1 MKNKAYIISYNNWW
15 DKRLRLYDEWFSERG
30 FCVNYITADFNHF
43 TKEYYNKNQFPNTTK
58 FVHVPWYNKNLSV
71 RRIYSHIYFSLKI
84 LAICLKEKPMVIV
97 GVLPCNSL
105 GIVLWFCKKILKKT
119 KLVIDI
125 TDMWPESL
133 PYVTIKRWLYPV
145 MLLWKS
151 LRSIG
156 IDVADQI
163 ICECDLFSETIGVNG
178 KKNVN
183 TIYLSSDEYSTKNE
197 VNVDIGEQLNIAYLG
212 SINHIIDI
220 DGIVKL
226 LTILKRYK
234 KIDLHIVGGGASCPE
249 LIERTKKIG
258 ISVHWHGMIFNRIK
272 TMEILSKCH
281 FGLNMMKKSV
291 FVGLTTK
298 SIDYAS
304 VGLPM
309 FNNIPKDS
317 KLLIELYGAGFNIVS
332 DIDIQSI
339 GMKIECLSNNEYFN
353 MREGAKKMFR
363 ENFSNYAIKNKV
375 NEVLGKL
382 DFYYE

>member
-1 MKNKAYIISYNNWW
+1 MKNKACIISYNNWW
-15 DKRLRLYDEWFSERG
+15 DKRLHLYNEWLRERS
-30 FCVNYITADFNHF
+30 FCVDYITADFNHF

-58 FVHVPWYNKNLSV
+58 FVHVPWYKKNLSL
-71 RRIYSHIYFSLKI
+71 RRIYSHIFFSLKV

-105 GIVLWFCKKILKKT
+105 GIVLWVYKKIFKKT
-119 KLVIDI
+119 KLVIDV

-156 IDVADQI
+156 IDAADQI
-163 ICECDLFSETIGVNG
+163 VCECDLFSETIGING
-178 KKNVN
+178 KKNIT
-183 TIYLSSDEYSTKNE
+183 TIYLSSDEYLPKNE
-197 VNVDIGEQLNIAYLG
+197 VNIDISEQLNIAYLG

-226 LTILKRYK
+226 LTILKLHK
-234 KIDLHIVGGGASCPE
+234 KIDLHIVGGGASCQE

-272 TMEILSKCH
+272 TMKILSRCH

-298 SIDYAS
+298 SIDYTS

-317 KLLIELYGAGFNIVS
+317 KLLIEHYGAGFNLIS
-332 DIDIQSI
+332 DMDIRAI
-339 GMKIECLSNNEYFN
+339 GMKIECLSNKEYFN
-353 MREGAKKMFR
+353 MREGARKMFR
-363 ENFSNYAIKNKV
+363 ENFSNGAIKNRV
-375 NEVLGKL
+375 NEALCKL
-382 DFYYE
+382 DFSCE